1 MKQELAYEQIA
12 QRMHP
17 LWMLFSI
24 VKSIK
29 ELILWIVFF
38 AIFISSN
45 SNPIFMIG
53 GIAAGAIYLI
63 YNFVSIFLDWKHF
76 KYVFTDKEMYIYEG
90 RFIKEDRFIP
100 LERIQGISQNTHFFH
115 RLFGLTSL
123 LLETGSNEKKSS
135 IKLEMITY
143 EEAARIQKH
152 LGHINFIPKKENESD
167 IQKVELI
174 EPQYISRDKH
184 YEMAPKEILVKSLM
198 SLKLL
203 LLIPLIQEVYSN
215 INDFISIDGY
225 INEIISFF
233 QKSWFLMSL
242 GILILLIM
250 SLVYGMIKTYIQY
263 GNFQVTSDQ
272 HRIFIRT
279 GVFNKT
285 EFSIP
290 KEKIQAINI
299 NTNLL
304 KRWFGLVQVKIISI
318 TDMED
323 KDMRTAKVLF
333 PLIDKNRALLLIPEI
348 LPAFKIDTKMIGVPK
363 YTIFIKMVRSSYI
376 WIIGTIL
383 TYYFWA
389 EFWYIPIILFV
400 LINTSQILNGL
411 YSGYKLNGEFIQLQR
426 GGFSTNLFIT
436 NRKNI
441 EELKIVE
448 SGLQRLFGLATLQ
461 SSIRA
466 KPVKKTKVFD
476 LPKDVARNYYY
487 WYGSSTKY
495 INKKVSIKEMK

>member
-1 MKQELAYEQIA
+1 MKQELAYDQIA

-17 LWMLFSI
+17 LWMLFSM

-45 SNPIFMIG
+45 SNPIFLIVG
-53 GIAAGAIYLI
+53 VVAGVVYLI

-90 RFIKEDRFIP
+90 RFIKENRFIP

-143 EEAARIQKH
+143 EEAARIQEH
-152 LGHINFIPKKENESD
+152 LGHIGFIPKKENESD
-167 IQKVELI
+167 IQQVELI
-174 EPQYISRDKH
+174 ESKDISRDKH
-184 YEMAPKEILVKSLM
+184 YKMAPKEILVKSLM

-203 LLIPLIQEVYSN
+203 LLIPLIQEIYSN

-225 INEIISFF
+225 INEITSFF
-233 QKSWFLMSL
+233 QKSWFLMTL

-250 SLVYGMIKTYIQY
+250 SLAYGIIKTYIQY
-263 GNFQVTSDQ
+263 GNFEVTSDQ
-272 HRIFIRT
+272 HRIFVRT
-279 GVFNKT
+279 GVFNET

-323 KDMRTAKVLF
+323 KEMRTAKVLF
-333 PLIDKNRALLLIPEI
+333 PLIDKNRALSLIPEI
-348 LPAFKIDTKMIGVPK
+348 LPTFKIDTRMISIPK
-363 YTIFIKMVRSSYI
+363 YTIFIKMVRLSYI
-376 WIIGTIL
+376 WIISTIL
-383 TYYFWA
+383 TYYFWS

-400 LINTSQILNGL
+400 LVNTSQILNCF

-441 EELKIVE
+441 EELKIIE
-448 SGLQRLFGLATLQ
+448 SGIQSPFGLVTLQ
-461 SSIRA
+461 TSTRA
-466 KPVKKTKVFD
+466 KPVKKTKILD
-476 LPKDVARNYYY
+476 IPKDVAVHYYH
-487 WYGSSTKY
+487 WYGS
-495 INKKVSIKEMK
+495 NKKHIKAKKI

>member
-1 MKQELAYEQIA
+1 MKQELAYDQIA

-17 LWMLFSI
+17 LWMLFSV

-45 SNPIFMIG
+45 SNPIFLIVG
-53 GIAAGAIYLI
+53 VVAGVVYLI

-90 RFIKEDRFIP
+90 RFIKENRFIP

-143 EEAARIQKH
+143 EEAARIQEH
-152 LGHINFIPKKENESD
+152 LGHIGFIPKKENESD
-167 IQKVELI
+167 IQQVELI
-174 EPQYISRDKH
+174 ESKDISRDKH
-184 YEMAPKEILVKSLM
+184 YKMAPKEILVKSLM

-203 LLIPLIQEVYSN
+203 LLIPLIQEIYSN

-225 INEIISFF
+225 INEITSFF
-233 QKSWFLMSL
+233 QKSWFLMTL
-242 GILILLIM
+242 GILILLLM
-250 SLVYGMIKTYIQY
+250 SLAYGIIKTYIQY
-263 GNFQVTSDQ
+263 GNFEVTSDQ
-272 HRIFIRT
+272 HRIFVRT
-279 GVFNKT
+279 GVFNET

-323 KDMRTAKVLF
+323 KEMRTAKVLF
-333 PLIDKNRALLLIPEI
+333 PLIDKNRALSLIPEI
-348 LPAFKIDTKMIGVPK
+348 LPTFKIDTRMISIPK

-376 WIIGTIL
+376 WIISTIL
-383 TYYFWA
+383 TYYFWS

-400 LINTSQILNGL
+400 LVNTSQILNCF

-441 EELKIVE
+441 EELEIIE
-448 SGLQRLFGLATLQ
+448 SGIQSPFGLVTLQ
-461 SSIRA
+461 TSTRA
-466 KPVKKTKVFD
+466 KPVKKTKISD
-476 LPKDVARNYYY
+476 IPKDVAIHYYH
-487 WYGSSTKY
+487 WYGS
-495 INKKVSIKEMK
+495 NKKHIKAKKI